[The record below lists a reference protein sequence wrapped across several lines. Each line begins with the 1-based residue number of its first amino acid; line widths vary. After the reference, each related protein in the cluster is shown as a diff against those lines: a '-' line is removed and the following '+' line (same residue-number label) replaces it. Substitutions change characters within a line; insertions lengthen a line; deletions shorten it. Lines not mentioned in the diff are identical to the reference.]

1 MNPELTPLFSRR
13 SIRAYKPDTIPEEM
27 ITDLLQAAMAAPSA
41 VARDP
46 WEFLVVQNK
55 QTLEKISAALPNGK
69 FLADAPL
76 GIVVCGNLRQAHDG
90 QISYLLQDCASAV
103 ENMLLAAGMLG
114 LGACWLGVHPR
125 DERVQHLRTQFS
137 LPEHIIP
144 VATIAIGHPDE
155 EKEPRTRYDD
165 KSVHWEKW

>member
-1 MNPELTPLFSRR
+1 MNPDLTPLFSRR

-27 ITDLLQAAMAAPSA
+27 ITDMLQAAMSAPSA

-46 WEFLVVQNK
+46 WEFIVVQNK

-76 GIVVCGNLRQAHDG
+76 GIVVCGNLRQTHDG
-90 QISYLLQDCASAV
+90 QISYLLQDCAAAV
-103 ENMLLAAGMLG
+103 ENMLLAANLLG

-125 DERVQHLRTQFS
+125 DERVQHLRAQFS

-144 VATIAIGHPDE
+144 VATIAVGHPDE
-155 EKEPRTRYDD
+155 EKEPRTRYNENA
-165 KSVHWEKW
+165 VHWEQW